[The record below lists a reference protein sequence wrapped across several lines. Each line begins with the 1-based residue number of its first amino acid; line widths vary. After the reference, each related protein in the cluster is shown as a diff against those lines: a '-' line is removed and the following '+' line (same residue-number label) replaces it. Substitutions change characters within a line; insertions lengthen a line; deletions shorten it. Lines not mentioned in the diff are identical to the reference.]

1 MASEQS
7 SGRPPRPAEG
17 PAETRRPEG
26 QWDRLALQVP
36 ASLAERF
43 RELAHSEEHQRG
55 VKLAGTAAAA
65 LWVGLPARVRQ
76 PLLDWAAQVE
86 RNPDLAESPEAAAT
100 VFATILRSLIELRGA
115 SGPTESKPVT
125 ATPQEDT
132 GWFVDRI
139 LDPQVLLQQRD
150 RDRTDEASRTA

>member
-1 MASEQS
+1 M
-7 SGRPPRPAEG
+7 
-17 PAETRRPEG
+17 
-26 QWDRLALQVP
+26 P

-86 RNPDLAESPEAAAT
+86 RNPDLADSPEAAAT

-115 SGPTESKPVT
+115 PPSTESKPVT

-139 LDPQVLLQQRD
+139 LDPQVLLQQRE
-150 RDRTDEASRTA
+150 RDRTDETSRTA